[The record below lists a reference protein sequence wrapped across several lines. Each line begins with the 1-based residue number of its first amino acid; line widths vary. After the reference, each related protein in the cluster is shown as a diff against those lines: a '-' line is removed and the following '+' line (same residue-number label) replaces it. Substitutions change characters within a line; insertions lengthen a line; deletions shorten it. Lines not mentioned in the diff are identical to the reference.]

1 MSPHSTV
8 EMGNSGRDPGIK
20 RRVPAVPPPKG
31 GNWVG
36 TQNRRSGPFLAGH
49 RDRTLGLHPATEGE
63 LVSGRGTGRQDP
75 TMKPRGRLGS
85 GPRDRTLG
93 PHPAVEEGTRA
104 GTPRVGETPVS
115 RHFRKVPVRANRN
128 FSLLGPGAMHSPSS
142 PRSGFSKACPATS
155 VSESDWD
162 RTTDNAG
169 TRSHQC
175 CGG

>member
-8 EMGNSGRDPGIK
+8 EMGNSGRNPGIK
-20 RRVPAVPPPKG
+20 RRVPAAPLQG

-36 TQNRRSGPFLAGH
+36 TQNRTSGPFLAGH
-49 RDRTLGLHPATEGE
+49 RDRTLGLHPSTEGE

-75 TMKPRGRLGS
+75 TLKPRGRLGT

-104 GTPRVGETPVS
+104 GTPWVGETPVS

-128 FSLLGPGAMHSPSS
+128 FSLLGP
-142 PRSGFSKACPATS
+142 
-155 VSESDWD
+155 
-162 RTTDNAG
+162 
-169 TRSHQC
+169 
-175 CGG
+175 